1 MGGCSRNNPL
11 HNGGNRSPRP
21 SHRIGRSHYLG
32 TGAECECGRGT
43 ERVENG
49 LLGVPNLSGRFVA
62 RSEPPGNR
70 TQLCQELQ
78 QLPAER
84 RLVHLCAEQLHAD
97 VWQSL
102 HRPEH
107 LAYRRYALAE
117 HFAGLHE
124 ATGRHEERTIHVRPH
139 RPDFE
144 PTHLRDK
151 YL

>member
-1 MGGCSRNNPL
+1 MDSCVSNQPQQLGRREYPHPPHC
-11 HNGGNRSPRP
+11 
-21 SHRIGRSHYLG
+21 IGRSHYLG

-62 RSEPPGNR
+62 RSEPPSNR
-70 TQLCQELQ
+70 AQLCQELQ

-84 RLVHLCAEQLHAD
+84 RLVHVCAEQLHAD
-97 VWQSL
+97 VRQSL